1 MRRWLITALAV
12 GVVAGV
18 VIATGVPHSSAARIR
33 ADALT
38 PLPGKMTIAK
48 ARPPLP
54 ATLAFRVHPGTLR
67 NDLTMKD
74 PSGGPVWRIRSYI
87 ADRIVRKGDRPPGVN
102 PVIGTSL
109 VAQLGRVVNG
119 RFGWIDAANV
129 FRPAGFDETDVPSL
143 VGSKILDVRRL
154 PDLDARTLITD
165 PLGPNPQI
173 RGTVIWGLVGSRV
186 DGVAVHVAR
195 RTEHPRRSPRGAF
208 LVFTGPQTHRDDVRI
223 TVTYPGGDHRDKTF
237 GDGDHGGL
245 PPTTSRPRP
254 VPGTTQIEA
263 RAPDP
268 GGGPAW
274 GVLTAKGSRGG
285 WCYSY
290 AGQIVGDR
298 LGQIDGRIGS
308 LYEDTGTS
316 LGEQC
321 SDPRYLL
328 TLKRPFVYGSEGG
341 SGLTEGEVDLGRPLL
356 RTLPGRFALY
366 GMTLPSVKLITISTP
381 RDVRTI
387 APSPRAHAFV
397 TVYDGSFASGKIT
410 ITATFADGS
419 RVTQS
424 QPAGM

>member
-1 MRRWLITALAV
+1 MRRWLITALAI
-12 GVVAGV
+12 GMVAGV
-18 VIATGVPHSSAARIR
+18 IIAIGVPRSSADHNRP
-33 ADALT
+33 DALT
-38 PLPGKMTIAK
+38 PLPGKLTIAK

-67 NDLTMKD
+67 NDLTVKD
-74 PSGGPVWRIRSYI
+74 PSGGPVWRIRSYV
-87 ADRIVRKGDRPPGVN
+87 ADRVVRKADRRPGVD

-109 VAQLGRVVNG
+109 VAQLGRMVNG

-129 FRPAGFDETDVPSL
+129 FRPAGFDATDVPSL
-143 VGSKILDVRRL
+143 GGSKIPDLRRL
-154 PDLDARTLITD
+154 PNLDARTLITD
-165 PLGPNPQI
+165 PLSAAPEV
-173 RGTVIWGLVGSRV
+173 RGTVVWGLVGSRV
-186 DGVAVHVAR
+186 DDVAVHLAA
-195 RTEHPRRSPRGAF
+195 RTEHPHRSPRGAF
-208 LVFTGPQTHRDDVRI
+208 LTFGGSQIHRGEIRV
-223 TVTYPGGDHRDKTF
+223 TVTYPGGGRRNKAF
-237 GDGDHGGL
+237 AENNPAGL
-245 PPTTSRPRP
+245 PASSRPRP
-254 VPGTTQIEA
+254 VPGTTEIEA

-268 GGGPAW
+268 GGGPSW

-285 WCYSY
+285 WCFGY

-298 LGQIDGRIGS
+298 VGQIDGRIGS

-321 SDPRYLL
+321 SDPRYPL
-328 TLKRPFVYGSEGG
+328 TRQRPFVYGSEGG

-387 APSPRAHAFV
+387 APSPRAHAFI

-419 RVTQS
+419 RITQS